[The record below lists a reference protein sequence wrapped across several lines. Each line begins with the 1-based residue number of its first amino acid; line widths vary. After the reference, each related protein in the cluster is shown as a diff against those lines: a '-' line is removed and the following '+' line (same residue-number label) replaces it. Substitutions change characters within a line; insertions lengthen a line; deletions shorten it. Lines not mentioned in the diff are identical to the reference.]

1 MRNRSKENINKHYQ
15 LPTFLHRHIRPTG
28 LYTMHEK
35 SFPKKN
41 SLTRLQANTPSIK
54 IAMHICTDL
63 TSAGRQT
70 TFHLFPLK
78 PFRFPRKTFSHPTTL
93 KPPCQY
99 TPTKTHHLP
108 PKPIPHL
115 PPISYLIPSPFI
127 HNLQYKRIRP
137 MFPPCLIWFPPLR
150 RCRGICL
157 RDHVKKW

>member
-99 TPTKTHHLP
+99 TLTKNASSH
-108 PKPIPHL
+108 PKTNSP
-115 PPISYLIPSPFI
+115 PSPNFLY
-127 HNLQYKRIRP
+127 N
-137 MFPPCLIWFPPLR
+137 
-150 RCRGICL
+150 
-157 RDHVKKW
+157 